1 MGLLGPH
8 RRRSTKAMRFR
19 PLLLLSL
26 LLGALLPALAQDV
39 VRFAVIGDSGTG
51 EPPQHAVAHRMEEV
65 YKERGFDFVL
75 MLGDNIYEN
84 GETQHFDSKFKKVYK
99 KLMDDGVRFHAS
111 LGNHDRRNSKG
122 IDQVNDDAFGYVGRK
137 AEYQLIEGHRG
148 DGGSLVRFMAL
159 NSAAWIDGLKNASLR
174 QDLRT
179 RRDRLDRWL
188 ETSGLYDWNIL
199 YMHHPPYSYVR
210 RFLFIKLGHGSATDL
225 RRELEPK
232 ITGKVDVVFAG
243 HDHFYQRIHPQEG
256 VHYFVSGAAAKLRPG
271 VDKNHPNVRFATEQ
285 LHFLYVW
292 LTREA
297 LNYEVI
303 GTDGQ
308 VLDSDVIPRR
318 N

>member
-8 RRRSTKAMRFR
+8 RRRSTNAMRFR

-51 EPPQHAVAHRMEEV
+51 EPPQHDVAHQMEKV
-65 YKERGFDFVL
+65 HKERGFDFVL

-159 NSAAWIDGLKNASLR
+159 N
-174 QDLRT
+174 
-179 RRDRLDRWL
+179 
-188 ETSGLYDWNIL
+188 
-199 YMHHPPYSYVR
+199 
-210 RFLFIKLGHGSATDL
+210 
-225 RRELEPK
+225 
-232 ITGKVDVVFAG
+232 
-243 HDHFYQRIHPQEG
+243 
-256 VHYFVSGAAAKLRPG
+256 
-271 VDKNHPNVRFATEQ
+271 
-285 LHFLYVW
+285 
-292 LTREA
+292 
-297 LNYEVI
+297 
-303 GTDGQ
+303 
-308 VLDSDVIPRR
+308 
-318 N
+318 

>member
-1 MGLLGPH
+1 
-8 RRRSTKAMRFR
+8 MRFR

-26 LLGALLPALAQDV
+26 LLGALLPALAEDA

-51 EPPQHAVAHRMEEV
+51 EKPQHDVAHQMEKV
-65 YKERGFDFVL
+65 HKERGFDFVL

-84 GETQHFDSKFKKVYK
+84 GETEHFDSRFKNVYK

-111 LGNHDRRNSKG
+111 LGNHDRRNNKG
-122 IDQVNDDAFGYVGRK
+122 IDQVNDDAFGYVGK
-137 AEYQLIEGHRG
+137 KGEYQLVKGHRG

-159 NSAAWIDGLKNASLR
+159 DSGAWIDGLKNASLR
-174 QDLRT
+174 QDLQA

-256 VHYFVSGAAAKLRPG
+256 VHYFVSGAAAKLRRG
-271 VDKNHPNVRFATEQ
+271 VKKKHPNVRFATKQ

-292 LTREA
+292 LTPEA

-303 GTDGQ
+303 GTDGL